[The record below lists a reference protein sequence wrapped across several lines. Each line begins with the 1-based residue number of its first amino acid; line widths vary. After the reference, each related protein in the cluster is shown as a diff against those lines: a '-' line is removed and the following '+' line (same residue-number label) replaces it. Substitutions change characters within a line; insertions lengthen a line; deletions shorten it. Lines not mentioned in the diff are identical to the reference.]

1 MSMVKEFKEFAMRG
15 NVVDLA
21 VGVIVG
27 AAFGKIVGSV
37 IEDLIMP
44 LIGRIVGNVDF
55 SNLYLPLSEKVS
67 EAIHSAPAGVLA
79 LADARKIGPVFAYGN
94 FITVLINFVILA
106 FCIFLLIKGMNTMKR
121 KEAAPPSAP
130 TEQEKL
136 LAEIRDILR
145 SK

>member
-1 MSMVKEFKEFAMRG
+1 MSMIKEFKEFAMRG

-44 LIGRIVGNVDF
+44 LVGRVVGNVDF

-67 EAIHSAPAGVLA
+67 EAIHNAPSGALA
-79 LADARKIGPVFAYGN
+79 LVDVRKIGPVFAYGN
-94 FITVLINFVILA
+94 FITVLINFIILA
-106 FCIFLLIKGMNTMKR
+106 FCIFLLIKGMNTLKR
-121 KEAAPPSAP
+121 REAAPPAAP
-130 TEQEKL
+130 TAQEQL